1 MKLRKALFKPAT
13 GVDGLP
19 LEPSTGLRD
28 DTPPAKTPKSAA
40 GGFRTCDTTG
50 LPVCLDAQFFIRIN
64 AVIAVVCLLIGGVAA
79 LLLALT
85 RWQEVHLLR
94 MDWFY
99 RVLTLHGFNML
110 IFWILFFEVAILY
123 FASTTLLNA
132 KLFSRKVAWVSLGM
146 MTTGMVMTNATILS
160 GKADVLLT
168 SYLPLL
174 AHPAFYLGVILMA
187 VGTLVAVF
195 NFFATLYMAKK
206 NRTYE
211 GSVPLVTFGAT
222 AAAII
227 AVVTLLHGAI
237 VMVPTFLHSL
247 GWIAEPDPMWYR
259 MIWWGLGH
267 QSQQVN
273 VTAMVAVW
281 YFIATMAVGAK
292 PMNEAVCRGAFVLYI
307 LFINLASAH
316 HLLVD
321 PGVSASWKIWNTSYA
336 MYLAVLASMIH
347 AFTVPGSVESAMR
360 MKGYRKG
367 IFGWMTNLPWRNP
380 AFSAF
385 VLSLVIFGF
394 IGGIT
399 GVTLGTQQI
408 NIIAHNTLRIPGH
421 FHATVVGGTTLAFM
435 GLAYYVVP
443 LLFQRDFIMKKLVR
457 AQPWVFAGGITIMS
471 FGMSFAGSMGVARRT
486 YDIDAAGV
494 YGAPAYLMLGVLGI
508 GGILAFVG
516 LLMFV
521 LLTVGTL
528 LFGKSN
534 KGRPME
540 SWGEVRPLANV
551 KQAFAGKTMHDDH
564 KVPGTMVLTLVFL
577 ACFAVYYFANW
588 KALADVWPVR

>member
-1 MKLRKALFKPAT
+1 MKIRHSLFKPVS

-19 LEPSTGLRD
+19 ADPTMPVDRKERTT
-28 DTPPAKTPKSAA
+28 TPRPDS

-50 LPVCLDAQFFIRIN
+50 LPVCLDAQFFIRVN
-64 AVIAVVCLLIGGVAA
+64 AIIAVVCLLIGGVAA

-85 RWQEVHLLR
+85 RWQEIHLLR

-110 IFWILFFEVAILY
+110 IFWLLFFEVAILY
-123 FASTTLLNA
+123 FSSTSLLNA
-132 KLFSRKVAWVSLGM
+132 KLFSRKIAWVALGM
-146 MTTGMVMTNATILS
+146 MTTGMVMTNATILA

-174 AHPAFYLGVILMA
+174 AHPAFYLGIILMA

-195 NFFATLYMAKK
+195 NFFGTLYMAKK
-206 NRTYE
+206 NGTYE

-237 VMVPTFLHSL
+237 VMVPTFLHSIGL
-247 GWIAEPDPMWYR
+247 MAQPDPMWYR

-292 PMNEAVCRGAFVLYI
+292 PLNEAVCRGAFVLYI

-321 PGVSASWKIWNTSYA
+321 PGVSATWKIWNTSYA

-347 AFTVPGSVESAMR
+347 AFTVPASVESAMR
-360 MKGYRKG
+360 AKGYRKG
-367 IFGWMTNLPWRNP
+367 FFGWMTNLPWRNP

-435 GLAYYVVP
+435 GLAYYVIP
-443 LLFQRDFIMKKLVR
+443 LLFQKDFILRKLAR
-457 AQPWVFAGGITIMS
+457 LQPWLFAAGITTLS

-508 GGILAFVG
+508 GGILAFTG
-516 LLMFV
+516 LLLFV
-521 LLTVGTL
+521 LLAVGTL

-534 KGRPME
+534 KGRPMA
-540 SWGEVRPLANV
+540 SWGEPCALADV
-551 KQAFAGKTMHDDH
+551 GPALKGKGEHDDH
-564 KVPGTMVLTLVFL
+564 KVPGTMILVLVFL

>member
-1 MKLRKALFKPAT
+1 MKIRPLLFKSASASNPAIT
-13 GVDGLP
+13 DLP
-19 LEPSTGLRD
+19 ESAGTAAAPQ
-28 DTPPAKTPKSAA
+28 PAS

-64 AVIAVVCLLIGGVAA
+64 AVIAVVCLLVGGIAA

-85 RWQEVHLLR
+85 RWQDVHLLR

-99 RVLTLHGFNML
+99 RILTLHGFNML
-110 IFWILFFEVAILY
+110 IFWLLFFEVAILY
-123 FASTTLLNA
+123 FTSTSLLNA
-132 KLFSRKVAWVSLGM
+132 RLFSRKVAWTSLVMMAAGM
-146 MTTGMVMTNATILS
+146 LMTNITILL

-174 AHPAFYLGVILMA
+174 AHPAFYLGIILMA
-187 VGTLVAVF
+187 VGTLVGVF
-195 NFFATLYMAKK
+195 NFFATLYEAKK
-206 NRTYE
+206 NKTYK
-211 GSVPLVTFGAT
+211 GSVPLVTFGAI
-222 AAAII
+222 AAGII
-227 AVVTLLHGAI
+227 AVVTLLHGAL
-237 VMVPTFLHSL
+237 VMIPTFLHSIGL
-247 GWIAEPDPMWYR
+247 MPQPDPMWYR
-259 MIWWGLGH
+259 MVWWGLGH

-281 YFIATMAVGAK
+281 YFIAAMAVGAK
-292 PMNEAVCRGAFVLYI
+292 PLNETVCRAAFVLYI
-307 LFINLASAH
+307 LFINVASAH

-321 PGVSASWKIWNTSYA
+321 PGVGASWKIWNTSYA

-347 AFTVPGSVESAMR
+347 AFTVPASVEAAMR
-360 MKGYRKG
+360 RSGYRKG
-367 IFGWMTNLPWRNP
+367 LFGWMTNLPWRNP
-380 AFSAF
+380 AFAAF

-443 LLFQRDFIMKKLVR
+443 LLFQRDFVFRKLAR
-457 AQPWVFAGGITIMS
+457 WQPWIFAAGITTLS

-486 YDIDAAGV
+486 YDIDAAGI
-494 YGAPAYLMLGVLGI
+494 YGAPAYLMLAFVGI
-508 GGILAFVG
+508 GGILAFTG
-516 LLMFV
+516 LLLFV
-521 LLTVGTL
+521 LLTVGTVF
-528 LFGKSN
+528 FGKSN
-534 KGRPME
+534 KGRPMA
-540 SWGEVRPLANV
+540 SWGEVRALTGTASAVTAAPDA
-551 KQAFAGKTMHDDH
+551 HDEH
-564 KVPGTMVLTLVFL
+564 KVPGTMILVVVFL